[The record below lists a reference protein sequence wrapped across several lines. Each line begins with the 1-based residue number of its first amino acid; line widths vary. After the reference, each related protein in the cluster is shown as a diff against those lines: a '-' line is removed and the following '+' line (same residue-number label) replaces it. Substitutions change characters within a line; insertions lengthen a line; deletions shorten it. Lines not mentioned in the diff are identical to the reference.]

1 MMKTSV
7 LNISAPLRMTFC
19 PPNLKLRTLLTAEAK
34 ASVATSVAKTSVS
47 QMSVAQISVAK
58 TSLAKTVANTVASF
72 FKVSKEHAGDI

>member
-7 LNISAPLRMTFC
+7 LNISAPIRMTFC

-34 ASVATSVAKTSVS
+34 ASVAKTSVS